1 MPVTELNQLDPQDY
15 YTYADY
21 LTWQFR
27 ERVELILGKIFP
39 MSPAPG
45 SQHQHVVLSLSINL
59 QLQLKQKG
67 NPCMIFPAPFDVIFP
82 NPEGNSNTI
91 LQPDITVVCDHSKI
105 RKQGCVGVPDLVVEV
120 VSPGSARHDL
130 RTKFKTYESHRV
142 QEYWIVYPLEQNLI
156 VYTLNNEG
164 KYQASI
170 PVTIGDPIN
179 SNLFPDLNL
188 DLGDVF
194 KNVVYE
200 PEPPYADLVR
210 I

>member
-1 MPVTELNQLDPQDY
+1 MPVTELNQLDPQAY

-27 ERVELILGKIFP
+27 ERVELILGNIFP

-45 SQHQHVVLSLSINL
+45 SQHQHVVMSLAINL
-59 QLQLKQKG
+59 QIQLRQKG

-82 NPEGNSNTI
+82 NPNDVSNTV
-91 LQPDITVVCDHSKI
+91 LQPDITVVCDQSKI

-130 RTKFKTYESHRV
+130 RTKFKTYETHRV

-156 VYTLNNEG
+156 VYTLNSEG

-188 DLGDVF
+188 DLGEVF
-194 KNVVYE
+194 RNVVYE
-200 PEPPYADLVR
+200 PESPYGEMVR